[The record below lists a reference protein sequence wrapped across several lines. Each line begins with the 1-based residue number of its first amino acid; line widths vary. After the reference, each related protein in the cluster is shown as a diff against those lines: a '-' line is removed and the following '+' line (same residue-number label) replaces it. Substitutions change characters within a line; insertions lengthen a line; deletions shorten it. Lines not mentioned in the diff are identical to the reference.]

1 MRRNLVMCAVVPLMV
16 AFGVAVGYTVAGFAG
31 GGTATPAAH
40 THAAAPGSQHDH
52 ATPGH
57 QHETSPAPATSAG
70 HTHDMPGMSDADM
83 AAPAPA
89 ATHQHAAAAVSHQ
102 DGGDGPGTP
111 AATRTAVVA
120 GFAAVNV
127 AILGAAALV
136 RRRTRRG
143 RPVRR
148 PAVPAL

>member
-1 MRRNLVMCAVVPLMV
+1 MRRTLMMCAVLPLMV
-16 AFGVAVGYTVAGFAG
+16 AVGVAVGYVVAGFAGGG

-40 THAAAPGSQHDH
+40 THAAA
-52 ATPGH
+52 AGH
-57 QHETSPAPATSAG
+57 QHAASPAPAAG